1 MTAQVRAANPFTLTS
16 GVTVRGSSARMNSNQ
31 GAVVVSGVDIP
42 FLDLVGLLIKL
53 ALASI
58 PATVILG
65 IIFFGVGLMMT
76 AVFGGIGMLAR

>member
-1 MTAQVRAANPFTLTS
+1 MRV
-16 GVTVRGSSARMNSNQ
+16 MNSNQ